1 MKFYTTLSS
10 SFRSNIWIIF
20 PQKEKFLSRLATF
33 FFPLFFSFSL
43 FSLFIRKRERL
54 SVFFE
59 RTNTTIERDVSRI
72 TIIGAEGRDHALAG
86 RDKCGDDRT

>member
-33 FFPLFFSFSL
+33 FLFFPFFSFYQ
-43 FSLFIRKRERL
+43 RERDL
-54 SVFFE
+54 AYFSSE
-59 RTNTTIERDVSRI
+59 QTPSIERDVSRI

>member
-33 FFPLFFSFSL
+33 FFPSFSL
-43 FSLFIRKRERL
+43 SPFFLFLSERERL